1 MRLELVY
8 SGRHVAPGSPAHAH
22 APAPAEL
29 PPREPAPIQ
38 FDPAT
43 GFSRDGDAVYLTARI
58 GPEAFD
64 GSLVVPDALVVKVL
78 DAGDGGGVVEGRT
91 PVHGPGP
98 IAVALTGLEPGRAY
112 DFELYR
118 ELPDDEPA

>member
-22 APAPAEL
+22 APAPVEL

-64 GSLVVPDALVVKVL
+64 GSMVVPDALVVKVV
-78 DAGDGGGVVEGRT
+78 DAIDGGGVAEGLT
-91 PVHGPGP
+91 LVHGPGP
-98 IAVALTGLEPGRAY
+98 IAVAITGLVADREY

-118 ELPDDEPA
+118 GLAD